1 MSQNKNY
8 KSPTAPQEEDNQPL
22 AVLRLHW
29 KKIFFAGAAI
39 ILLIWAIAVLGEG
52 LLSAGGR
59 RVTAPAR
66 FAQMPVTVSAQVTFV
81 RDEIALR
88 NTGDGIVV
96 MLVEPGDR
104 VAVDQRMAVLSGN
117 LQQAEAL
124 SQQTALE
131 QRLRWLNEASEA
143 LHYHALNVE
152 QLGRQVE
159 DTFLDFLR
167 TLERGM
173 GPQLP
178 GRQELFLQRATT
190 LEAALGGQLDFAS
203 EIAQAEAQLAAL
215 RNQTTPGSFRYIE
228 APASGHYY
236 PTADGL
242 EAVFRP
248 EALRNITVDGF
259 RELLEED
266 PCDADGIGRL
276 VAGFRWYAVSLMELG
291 AAQQLQAGARYN
303 VMFPME
309 SAREFPMRVERI
321 HRGSDEYAVVVLS
334 SIDKDDTIQSLRTA
348 HAEII
353 LDTVEG
359 LQVPAAALRF
369 VPKGEGARQ
378 RTVPAVYITRG
389 GRLLL
394 REVEVLHQDAQ
405 TAIVAWGNLREAQA
419 VYGDRIVIEGHIQSV
434 VEARENRLLVLGQRL
449 TLTGEQLN
457 ATPFIPGGSTTLIT
471 TQRRLFDETI
481 ITGRDLR
488 VERIDDETIAI
499 YGENF
504 VFREQRGTNLKIHDS
519 VLVEG
524 RIGRDDPTTIPE
536 GG

>member
-1 MSQNKNY
+1 MSQKNY
-8 KSPTAPQEEDNQPL
+8 KSPTVPQEEDNQPL

-29 KKIFFAGAAI
+29 KKIFFASAAI
-39 ILLIWAIAVLGEG
+39 ILLIWAVAVLGEG
-52 LLSAGGR
+52 LLSQTGR

-66 FAQMPVTVSAQVTFV
+66 FAQMPRTVSAQVTFV
-81 RDEIALR
+81 RDEIALPQAD
-88 NTGDGIVV
+88 DGIVV
-96 MLVEPGDR
+96 MLVEPGER
-104 VAVDQRMAVLSGN
+104 VAVEQRMAVLSED
-117 LQQAEAL
+117 LQQAEAV
-124 SQQTALE
+124 SQQATLE
-131 QRLRWLNEASEA
+131 QRLRWLTEASEA

-178 GRQELFLQRATT
+178 ERQELFLQRATT
-190 LEAALGGQLDFAS
+190 LEAALGGELDFTS
-203 EIAQAEAQLAAL
+203 EIAAAEAQLAAL
-215 RNQTTPGSFRYIE
+215 QGQTAPGTFRYIE

-248 EALRNITVDGF
+248 EALRDITAEGF
-259 RELLEED
+259 RELLEQPPDDSE
-266 PCDADGIGRL
+266 GIGRL
-276 VAGFRWYAVSLMELG
+276 VAGFRWYAVALLELDD
-291 AAQQLQAGARYN
+291 AQRLQAGARYN
-303 VMFPME
+303 VMFPLE
-309 SAREFPMRVERI
+309 SAREFLMRVERI
-321 HRGSDEYAVVVLS
+321 HRGSGDYAVVVLS

-348 HAEII
+348 QAEII

-359 LQVPAAALRF
+359 LEVPAAAIRF

-378 RTVPAVYITRG
+378 RMVRAVYITRG

-394 REVEVLHQDAQ
+394 REVEVLHQDAER
-405 TAIVAWGNLREAQA
+405 AIVAWGNLREAQA
-419 VYGDRIVIEGHIQSV
+419 VPGDRLIIEGRIRSV
-434 VEARENRLLVLGQRL
+434 AEARENRLLVLGERLRL
-449 TLTGEQLN
+449 TAEQHN
-457 ATPFIPGGSTTLIT
+457 VAPAIPGGPTTLIT
-471 TQRRLFDETI
+471 TQRSLFDETI
-481 ITGRDLR
+481 ITGRNLQ
-488 VERIDDETIAI
+488 VERIDDETVAI
-499 YGENF
+499 TGENF